1 MLLQLYYGP
10 SSNFSIMN
18 FIYHQIEGTRP
29 VSGHQKEV
37 QEMGPGL
44 DRFNLRRLYFGDL
57 ADSAESWRM
66 NNDTAAI
73 LVDRDLASR
82 LLERYLATYWHVM
95 PIWSKDEY
103 RRQLARLYVPAEM
116 FSSENPDTIIVL
128 LAMAMGASML
138 EEEAIAQFLFQKA
151 KRWSSRLDEMVN
163 VQAVQMALLMI
174 SFLLAYHCM
183 SSGLADTRP
192 LTLLRREGKA

>member
-1 MLLQLYYGP
+1 
-10 SSNFSIMN
+10 
-18 FIYHQIEGTRP
+18 
-29 VSGHQKEV
+29 
-37 QEMGPGL
+37 
-44 DRFNLRRLYFGDL
+44 
-57 ADSAESWRM
+57 M

-116 FSSENPDTIIVL
+116 FSSENPDTVIVL

-151 KRWSSRLDEMVN
+151 KRWSSRFDEMVN

>member
-1 MLLQLYYGP
+1 
-10 SSNFSIMN
+10 
-18 FIYHQIEGTRP
+18 
-29 VSGHQKEV
+29 
-37 QEMGPGL
+37 
-44 DRFNLRRLYFGDL
+44 
-57 ADSAESWRM
+57 
-66 NNDTAAI
+66 
-73 LVDRDLASR
+73 
-82 LLERYLATYWHVM
+82 
-95 PIWSKDEY
+95 
-103 RRQLARLYVPAEM
+103 M
-116 FSSENPDTIIVL
+116 FTSENPDTIIVL

-151 KRWSSRLDEMVN
+151 KRWSSRFDEMVN

>member
-10 SSNFSIMN
+10 SSNFSIVN
-18 FIYHQIEGTRP
+18 FIDHLIEGTKP
-29 VSGHQKEV
+29 ASGPQKEV

-57 ADSAESWRM
+57 ADSAASWRM
-66 NNDTAAI
+66 TNDTAAM

-82 LLERYLATYWHVM
+82 LLERYLATYWHTM

-103 RRQLARLYVPAEM
+103 RRQLARLYMPSEAL
-116 FSSENPDTIIVL
+116 SSENPDSIIVL

-138 EEEAIAQFLFQKA
+138 EEEAVARFLFQKA
-151 KRWSSRLDEMVN
+151 KRWSARLDEMVN
-163 VQAVQMALLMI
+163 VQAVQIALLMI
-174 SFLLAYHCM
+174 SLLPAYH
-183 SSGLADTRP
+183 LPDRVV
-192 LTLLRREGKA
+192 